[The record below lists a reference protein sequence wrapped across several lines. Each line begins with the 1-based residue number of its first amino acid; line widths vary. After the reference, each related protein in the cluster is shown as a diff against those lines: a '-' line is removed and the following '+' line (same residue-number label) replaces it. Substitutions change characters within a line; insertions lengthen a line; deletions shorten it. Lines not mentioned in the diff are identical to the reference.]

1 MLVNI
6 NNSENLVSLH
16 PVLTAIFILNKLLLK
31 KKTNKQIITFLSW
44 LTFLSCFLFLLE
56 NLHPLMTGVLFVF
69 T

>member
-6 NNSENLVSLH
+6 NNDENLVSLH

-31 KKTNKQIITFLSW
+31 KKKKIITFLTW